1 MFRLIVGL
9 GNPGKEYRDT
19 RHNVGFMI
27 LDRLAARE
35 RAEFR
40 TEKHWQAEVART
52 GDTLL
57 CKPLTYMNL
66 SGEAARAIGQFYKI
80 EPAQTLVVL
89 DDMALP
95 LGKLRLRESGS
106 AGGHNGLQSLI
117 DCLGTQAI
125 PRLRVGIGAAPG
137 ADRTKLTA
145 TGVRARRSTPG
156 AGGISVPPTLGASTA
171 QQPVEKPDAIRS
183 MRRLDSRLGIKPNP
197 HAERAGH
204 LKLAHSRGHFQRA
217 VRPWR
222 EPVGRRPRPSP
233 PSASPPIPRSPPP
246 AGWVSWCSPP
256 HNFWSP
262 TWWYWEFW

>member
-1 MFRLIVGL
+1 MLDVEWSVLDVSKNHAMSAAPTFRLIVGL

-35 RAEFR
+35 HAEFR

-137 ADRTKLTA
+137 ADRAVGHVLGKFSTKEREALHESLDRA
-145 TGVRARRSTPG
+145 LAAIDRAQADGLGVTMNAF
-156 AGGISVPPTLGASTA
+156 
-171 QQPVEKPDAIRS
+171 
-183 MRRLDSRLGIKPNP
+183 N
-197 HAERAGH
+197 
-204 LKLAHSRGHFQRA
+204 
-217 VRPWR
+217 
-222 EPVGRRPRPSP
+222 
-233 PSASPPIPRSPPP
+233 
-246 AGWVSWCSPP
+246 
-256 HNFWSP
+256 
-262 TWWYWEFW
+262 